1 MRNDHMDE
9 YGYEPAPT
17 VPNRFLRNKDLIK
30 QERLSDITIIGAGG
44 IGSFVIQSLTMM
56 GWKSIT
62 TYDNDVMENHN
73 ISSTCYPIQNIGV
86 AKVSAGRA
94 LHSMYA
100 EKGQMY
106 MGFQNMFS
114 PDSPASPRMIVCT
127 DNMESRRMVFNKWFE
142 QPDKD
147 FFVDARMGA
156 TTVELVTESS
166 RFELPNDY
174 LDTNYMNK
182 RWQPTHTVPE
192 APCSMKHSVFATQHI
207 ASLVTSQLHNL
218 VAGLAYYDYIWTSLS
233 PNSVQLG
240 TLIRP
245 IIINS
250 QED

>member
-1 MRNDHMDE
+1 LRE
-9 YGYEPAPT
+9 IKKT
-17 VPNRFLRNKDLIK
+17 PNRFLRNKDLIK
-30 QERLSDITIIGAGG
+30 QELLSDVTIIGAGG
-44 IGSFVIQSLTMM
+44 IGSFVIQSLAMM
-56 GWKSIT
+56 GWKEMTVWDSDI
-62 TYDNDVMENHN
+62 MENHN

-94 LHSMYA
+94 LHEMYA
-100 EKGQMY
+100 EEGQMY
-106 MGFQNMFS
+106 MGMQRHYS
-114 PDSPASPRMIVCT
+114 PDIKASPRIIICT
-127 DNMESRRMVFNKWFE
+127 DNMESRRMAFQEWYKLR
-142 QPDKD
+142 DKD
-147 FFVDARMGA
+147 FFIDARMGA

-166 RFELPNDY
+166 RHGLPNEIE
-174 LDTNYMNK
+174 DTNYLSK

-207 ASLVTSQLHNL
+207 ASLVTAQIHNL